1 MIRHANRWLKFNLRL
16 DCVGQQSPISANR
29 LTLISGLNLIH
40 LQSGVNSL
48 VGRLNLKQ
56 NGWLI
61 FSSLKDAHEF
71 INTTIVYSL
80 TAIKHFGLTTDLTK
94 SLFSSILLHASNAV
108 GKFRPYEVKIFL
120 NVFRQF
126 GYFWVWPIYYFFVA
140 TLICFPFSA
149 DTILET
155 LGKDSL

>member
-1 MIRHANRWLKFNLRL
+1 MIRHANQPLKFNPRL
-16 DCVGQQSPISANR
+16 NCVTQQSLISANR

-40 LQSGVNSL
+40 LWRKVNSL
-48 VGRLNLKQ
+48 LGRLNLQQ
-56 NGWLI
+56 NGWYI

-71 INTTIVYSL
+71 IDTMIVYSL
-80 TAIKHFGLTTDLTK
+80 IAIKRFGLTTDLAK
-94 SLFSSILLHASNAV
+94 SLFSSILLRASNAV
-108 GKFRPYEVKIFL
+108 GKFRPYEVQIFL
-120 NVFRQF
+120 NVFRQY

-149 DTILET
+149 DAILET